1 MIQNADLH
9 SPSHAPVHLSSA
21 GCSSTTPSSPVVG
34 AFGQWGEQ
42 AEALR
47 SFGVG
52 SIVNK
57 AKAILRGKRHSYQWA
72 GSADLRGEKD
82 ASRPA
87 ATRQSTLPSIPLP
100 STFGGFSRRPTR
112 RRNGGSVQISSPTL
126 ISGPT
131 FGWEPPFGGEDVWP
145 LDTEADINREFTHIR
160 SSRSHNYERRSSLP
174 AGIDGHVKCDRYSR
188 SMSASTLV
196 PPDTSYLTVSAP
208 RAGSVPNLRG
218 CGSTEFA
225 LSIDT
230 PSEYDGICSSP
241 RMMDGL
247 ELGVSD
253 TMVEIN
259 EAGLLDSSESEV
271 LEEDAERLRE
281 ALANMFPMVEVQ
293 TEDATS
299 HADKSH
305 DTIDRCLEDLD
316 LPLYPLHIQERD
328 EFGQLQP
335 TPESASELTLS
346 TNAMQS
352 LWTPQESW
360 QSHLWSS
367 SLYQLDI
374 QSIGGPQQ
382 VEIIS
387 NEFRALELGIVTELA
402 TTLSR
407 PILKPLAI
415 ENVAPRN
422 TLHVPSCAPPRVP
435 ARSPSRP
442 NLAQRAHSSPA
453 TSTLQSVPL
462 RVPPR
467 LCTPDLAPNASALSR
482 QASGSSSQTTRSRKA
497 ARSVGA
503 EVQLGKFVNAYPV
516 PSSSRANSPPRKDKG
531 QSRLTKMK
539 TRSKSVK
546 KPTPADIS
554 KPIRV
559 ESANEWI
566 IVPPSSSRA
575 LHSQRR
581 QSRLSMRRSV
591 YAQSSVSSR
600 RSGVSRSASMR
611 SGIVKSPS
619 IRSGLTNLSTKPGL
633 RASQSRSALHTR
645 SRAGLYS
652 YGVNPKLSTVNL
664 DGKVLRLSAS
674 TRSLPDVS
682 KENLALST
690 EAPNRPPRSPAR
702 PYPEGHLGHTN
713 DKENRPAP
721 WTEGASPLEFTLQLT
736 APFEAAI
743 DRRFARS
750 NFTVTPPPTPG
761 LHRSRTTKTRPSGM
775 SRKQELMEVHAL
787 AAGLGNN
794 GTSLR
799 RSPTIAVPPRNPARV
814 AMSARSGNWI

>member
-1 MIQNADLH
+1 MNQNADLH
-9 SPSHAPVHLSSA
+9 SPPHAPVHLSSA

-47 SFGVG
+47 SFGMG

-82 ASRPA
+82 NSRPPH
-87 ATRQSTLPSIPLP
+87 TRQSTLPSIPLA

-145 LDTEADINREFTHIR
+145 LDTEADITREFSHIR

-174 AGIDGHVKCDRYSR
+174 TGIDGHVKCDRYSR

-196 PPDTSYLTVSAP
+196 PPDTSYLAVGPP

-225 LSIDT
+225 SSIDI

-241 RMMDGL
+241 RMIDGL

-253 TMVEIN
+253 TMEAIS
-259 EAGLLDSSESEV
+259 EAGLLESSESEV
-271 LEEDAERLRE
+271 LQEDAERLRE
-281 ALANMFPMVEVQ
+281 ALANMFPMVNVQ

-299 HADKSH
+299 HANKSH
-305 DTIDRCLEDLD
+305 DTADS
-316 LPLYPLHIQERD
+316 PLYPLHVQERD

-335 TPESASELTLS
+335 TPESASELMLS
-346 TNAMQS
+346 TNAIHS
-352 LWTPQESW
+352 LWVPQDSW
-360 QSHLWSS
+360 QPHLWSR
-367 SLYQLDI
+367 SLYQLDV
-374 QSIGGPQQ
+374 QSSGGPQQ
-382 VEIIS
+382 VEISS
-387 NEFRALELGIVTELA
+387 NGSCSPELSVMIELA
-402 TTLSR
+402 AALSR
-407 PILKPLAI
+407 PILKPLHI
-415 ENVAPRN
+415 ESVAPRN
-422 TLHVPSCAPPRVP
+422 MLQVPSSAPPRVP

-442 NLAQRAHSSPA
+442 NLAQRAHSSPV
-453 TSTLQSVPL
+453 TSTLQTTNL
-462 RVPPR
+462 RVPSRPR
-467 LCTPDLAPNASALSR
+467 TPDLAPSACTLSR
-482 QASGSSSQTTRSRKA
+482 QASGSSAKAARSRKA
-497 ARSVGA
+497 AWSLSIVAQSDQFANPPPGPKPSRVNS
-503 EVQLGKFVNAYPV
+503 LLHRGK
-516 PSSSRANSPPRKDKG
+516 S
-531 QSRLTKMK
+531 QSRLARMTG
-539 TRSKSVK
+539 RSKSVK
-546 KPTPADIS
+546 RPTPADIS
-554 KPIRV
+554 KPIKI
-559 ESANEWI
+559 EKSEDWI
-566 IVPPSSSRA
+566 VISPPSRT
-575 LHSQRR
+575 LHPQRKQLR
-581 QSRLSMRRSV
+581 TSIRRSV

-600 RSGVSRSASMR
+600 RSGMSRSASMR

-645 SRAGLYS
+645 TRAGLYMH
-652 YGVNPKLSTVNL
+652 GVNPKLSKANL
-664 DGKVLRLSAS
+664 DGKLLRASAS

-682 KENLALST
+682 KENSVLSA
-690 EAPNRPPRSPAR
+690 EVPNRPPRSPAR
-702 PYPEGHLGHTN
+702 LHPESQLGPII

-721 WTEGASPLEFTLQLT
+721 RTEGASPIDFTASPIEFTLQLT

-787 AAGLGNN
+787 AAGIN

-799 RSPTIAVPPRNPARV
+799 RSPTIAVPPRNPARL
-814 AMSARSGNWI
+814 ALSARSGNWV